1 MKEPSDRDIQA
12 AEWFIVAFVKGW
24 SCLTLYG
31 ELRSRGLHESK
42 LVPPSTFNKA
52 LVRRLIA
59 IQWPAL
65 SRWLCDHE
73 GAPDILRI
81 APQMA
86 RLSFIDKKTE
96 ARSAAI
102 REEDRIKRA
111 TRRDQARNELVS
123 RALSDRRAHGMPQG
137 KLKSLRIR

>member
-12 AEWFIVAFVKGW
+12 AEWFIVAFVKGC

-59 IQWPAL
+59 I
-65 SRWLCDHE
+65 
-73 GAPDILRI
+73 
-81 APQMA
+81 
-86 RLSFIDKKTE
+86 
-96 ARSAAI
+96 
-102 REEDRIKRA
+102 
-111 TRRDQARNELVS
+111 
-123 RALSDRRAHGMPQG
+123 
-137 KLKSLRIR
+137 